1 MAGMS
6 PSLSSALL
14 ATFRRHAR
22 AGTWLF
28 VLLLLVVAAERRL
41 AEAHFNLR
49 SSALGLESQDVLDA
63 DEIRVRLIV
72 LNDDHPPVL
81 PAVSATLATEVVSV
95 VSPRPDCIALGGPA
109 PRGPPP
115 VGVRASL

>member
-1 MAGMS
+1 MS
-6 PSLSSALL
+6 PSLSWALL
-14 ATFRRHAR
+14 ATLRRYAR

-28 VLLLLVVAAERRL
+28 VLLLLLVAVERRL

-49 SSALGLESQDVLDA
+49 SSAVGLESQDVLDG
-63 DEIRVRLIV
+63 DEIRVRLVV

-81 PAVSATLATEVVSV
+81 PAVSTTPAIDVVPV
-95 VSPRPDCIALGGPA
+95 VSPRPDCIALGRPA

-115 VGVRASL
+115 VGARVSL